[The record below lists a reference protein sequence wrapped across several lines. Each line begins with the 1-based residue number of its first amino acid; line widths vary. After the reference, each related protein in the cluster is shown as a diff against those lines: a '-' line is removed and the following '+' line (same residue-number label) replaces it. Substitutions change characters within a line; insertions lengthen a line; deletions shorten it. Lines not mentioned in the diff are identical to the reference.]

1 MEMAQAH
8 IRLGVDVTLV
18 EALSVMARDDDE
30 LVTILKTQLK
40 DEGVTFIEGV
50 GVTSVRQTK
59 PSNITLTLAD
69 GTPLKASHL
78 LIAAGRQPVT
88 GGLNLPAAGVNCGKN
103 GIVTDRRLRTSNK
116 RIYAIGDVTGRQQFT
131 HMASYHAGIC
141 LRNILFKYPA
151 KMNETAVPWVTYC
164 DPELAHVGLTHDA
177 AIACW
182 GADNVT
188 VTRWDLADND
198 RARTDHRTTGMVK
211 AVIHKNGRILG
222 ASILAPVAGEMI
234 QPWIL
239 AITDKQQ

>member
-1 MEMAQAH
+1 MVAVDAVHRDAVAAVEHGVVVERSVDLEAVH
-8 IRLGVDVTLV
+8 RPPEKRRGIDRLLPELGGVVV
-18 EALSVMARDDDE
+18 PVAGCR
-30 LVTILKTQLK
+30 
-40 DEGVTFIEGV
+40 GVA
-50 GVTSVRQTK
+50 
-59 PSNITLTLAD
+59 P
-69 GTPLKASHL
+69 
-78 LIAAGRQPVT
+78 PV
-88 GGLNLPAAGVNCGKN
+88 LCV
-103 GIVTDRRLRTSNK
+103 
-116 RIYAIGDVTGRQQFT
+116 GDVTGRQQFT

-164 DPELAHVGLTHDA
+164 DPELAHVGLTHDD

-198 RARTDHRTTGMVK
+198 RARTDHRTAGMVK
-211 AVIHKNGRILG
+211 AIVHKNGRILG

-239 AITDKQQ
+239 AIASKQKIASMATMIAPYPTYGEASKRAAGNFFTAKLFGKTTQKLVRFLLRF